1 MGQTT
6 FSGPI
11 KAGDIKDTSGTQLGV
26 NVANIG
32 NVVLSQTSEIKENT
46 LPSDTTI
53 VIPANSS
60 IVSIDLLIDKS
71 FSGAPGSDTASCGF
85 NSTADNLTDQDV
97 INGNGLT
104 NLTPNGDLSDIRNWI
119 NVGPS
124 DVRVRFKNNTSGV
137 GEGYLRVRYI
147 QAAGLLHNA

>member
-11 KAGDIKDTSGTQLGV
+11 RAGDIKDTSGTTLGLD
-26 NVANIG
+26 VANVG
-32 NVVLSQTSEIKENT
+32 SVNLSQMGKITEST
-46 LPSDTTI
+46 LPIDTGI
-53 VIPANSS
+53 VIPAGSS

-71 FSGAPGSDTASCGF
+71 FSGAPGTDTASCGF
-85 NSTADNLTDQDV
+85 NATADNLTDQDV

-104 NLTPNGDLSDIRNWI
+104 SLTPNGDLSDIRNWI

-124 DVRVRFKNNTSGV
+124 DVRVLFKNNTSGT
-137 GEGYLRVRYI
+137 GAGYLRVRYI
-147 QAAGLLHNA
+147 QAAELPYNA